1 MCACT
6 CSCIRVSLSTTLS
19 FAPPLLASGRAAAQ
33 QEELAS
39 LRATN
44 QTFTNDVRLNN
55 IRQSADGGAAQSM
68 GLLQFASTLQA
79 SINANKPDEEKASFN
94 AMAALGAMQGGSAV
108 QGGPSP
114 GDKHP
119 LLGYGGAAGAEQRAE
134 EQKKR
139 DKEKKRKRK
148 AKKKEKKA
156 KKEAKISELVN
167 QQGMT
172 YERASNLVEDAYESS
187 DSSSSSS

>member
-39 LRATN
+39 LRAAN
-44 QTFTNDVRLNN
+44 ETFTNDVRLNN

-79 SINANKPDEEKASFN
+79 SINANKPDEEKAAFN
-94 AMAALGAMQGGSAV
+94 AMAA
-108 QGGPSP
+108 
-114 GDKHP
+114 
-119 LLGYGGAAGAEQRAE
+119 
-134 EQKKR
+134 
-139 DKEKKRKRK
+139 
-148 AKKKEKKA
+148 
-156 KKEAKISELVN
+156 
-167 QQGMT
+167 
-172 YERASNLVEDAYESS
+172 
-187 DSSSSSS
+187 